1 MKSQNPY
8 VSEAVERSGRDDA
21 GRPVAEDPLAAEHAM
36 ESDHQAFTGAAT
48 GVGSVAFDDPGAF
61 SVGGG
66 AETAAEP
73 AGED

>member
-8 VSEAVERSGRDDA
+8 VSEAAEEREDA
-21 GRPVAEDPLAAEHAM
+21 GRPVVADPLAAEHAM

-61 SVGGG
+61 TVGGE
-66 AETAAEP
+66 AEAPAEP
-73 AGED
+73 SEKA